1 MIIDSGCC
9 SSTMTAADKDKRD
22 VTLLFK
28 RDELLH
34 DMSNNSWLLS
44 EVSASD
50 NTNAKQEL
58 ADIVQDDN
66 IDRVVRILSL
76 AHQECMDMLYPYAHH
91 DITGAEH
98 LDDTFNDPQNYII
111 KMKVPTTF
119 SRTSLEYLEHL
130 IHEYIVCRVIEDWVS
145 IVMPDRKIIWTEK
158 LQDIKDKI
166 ISCLSR
172 RSGRIRRSQSPF

>member
-50 NTNAKQEL
+50 NTNAK
-58 ADIVQDDN
+58 
-66 IDRVVRILSL
+66 
-76 AHQECMDMLYPYAHH
+76 
-91 DITGAEH
+91 
-98 LDDTFNDPQNYII
+98 
-111 KMKVPTTF
+111 
-119 SRTSLEYLEHL
+119 
-130 IHEYIVCRVIEDWVS
+130 
-145 IVMPDRKIIWTEK
+145 
-158 LQDIKDKI
+158 
-166 ISCLSR
+166 
-172 RSGRIRRSQSPF
+172 